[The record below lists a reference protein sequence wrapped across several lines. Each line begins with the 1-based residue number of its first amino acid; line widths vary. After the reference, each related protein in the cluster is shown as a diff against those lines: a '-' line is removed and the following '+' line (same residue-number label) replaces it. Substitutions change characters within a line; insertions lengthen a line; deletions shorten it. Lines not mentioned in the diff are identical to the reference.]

1 MDLTY
6 HLVNEISSFFATPY
20 NCRGYDPNTP
30 IGEIAKHAYVHWE
43 NVERSLVYLKNDIQR
58 LSQGSNI
65 LRDKIRSLESTLQ
78 EEKKDCC
85 RIKYAQ
91 KYKRCLLYAKNHKN
105 MGDLAMDAVR
115 LIGLNAYAF
124 TKETETASVAYWN
137 RIRDCHYRHHDEWL
151 KIADRFKE
159 LMEL

>member
-1 MDLTY
+1 MELTKK
-6 HLVNEISSFFATPY
+6 LVNEISSFFFTQH

-58 LSQGSNI
+58 LSQNGNI
-65 LRDKIRSLESTLQ
+65 LRGEVRRLESELQ

-105 MGDLAMDAVR
+105 MGDLATDAAR
-115 LIGLNAYAF
+115 LIGMHAYAF
-124 TKETETASVAYWN
+124 TKETETACVAYWN
-137 RIRDCHYRHHDEWL
+137 RIRDCHYRHHEEWL
-151 KIADRFKE
+151 KLADKFKE
-159 LMEL
+159 LMQL